1 MTIEFCT
8 LGHVATVTIDRPDRR
23 NAIDNAHHAQLVDA
37 WQTVEADPEIWAVVL
52 TGAGEQ
58 SFCAGADIHESQPDG
73 HDYWASRDPNGFGGI
88 ALRTSMTK
96 PVIARVNGVALGGGF
111 EMVLGCDIAVAA
123 EHARIGLVEP
133 RIGRLPVD
141 GGIVN
146 AIRHAPRKH
155 AMELLLTGGMFDAEQ
170 AFRMGFINEVVPSDQ
185 LDEAINRW
193 VEVLLS
199 CAPSSLVAIKAL
211 VNQTQHLSARE
222 ANLADI
228 PEIRAAM
235 KSANAVEGPAAFREK
250 RPPSWSGSEE

>member
-1 MTIEFCT
+1 MTIDFHT
-8 LGHVATVTIDRPDRR
+8 SGHVATVTINRPDRR
-23 NAIDNAHHAQLVDA
+23 NAIDSAHHAQLVDV
-37 WQTVEADPEIWAVVL
+37 WQSVEADPGIWIVVL

-58 SFCAGADIHESQPDG
+58 SFCAGADIHESQPEG
-73 HDYWASRDPNGFGGI
+73 HDYWASRDPDGFGGI

-96 PVIARVNGVALGGGF
+96 PIIARINGVAVGGGF
-111 EMVLGCDIAVAA
+111 EMVLGCDLAVAA
-123 EHARIGLVEP
+123 EHAQIGLVEP

-170 AFRMGFINEVVPSDQ
+170 AFRMGFINEVVASDR
-185 LDEAINRW
+185 LDAATDKW

-222 ANLADI
+222 ANLVDI
-228 PEIRAAM
+228 PEVRASM
-235 KSANAVEGPAAFREK
+235 TSADAIEGPAAFREK
-250 RPPSWSGSEE
+250 RPPTWSGA

>member
-1 MTIEFCT
+1 MTIDFHT
-8 LGHVATVTIDRPDRR
+8 SGHVATVTINRPDRR
-23 NAIDNAHHAQLVDA
+23 NAIDSAHHAQLIDV
-37 WQTVEADPEIWAVVL
+37 WQTIEADPEIWIVVL

-58 SFCAGADIHESQPDG
+58 SFCAGADIHENHPDG
-73 HDYWASRDPNGFGGI
+73 HDYWASRDPDGFGGI

-96 PVIARVNGVALGGGF
+96 PVIARINGVAVGGGF

-123 EHARIGLVEP
+123 EHAQIGLVEP

-185 LDEAINRW
+185 LDAATDKW
-193 VEVLLS
+193 VEILLS
-199 CAPSSLVAIKAL
+199 CAPSSLIAIKAL

-222 ANLADI
+222 ANLVDI
-228 PEIRAAM
+228 PEVRASM
-235 KSANAVEGPAAFREK
+235 TSADAIEGPAAFREK
-250 RPPSWSGSEE
+250 RSPTWSGV

>member
-1 MTIEFCT
+1 MTIDFRT
-8 LGHVATVTIDRPDRR
+8 SGHVATVTINRPDRR
-23 NAIDNAHHAQLVDA
+23 NAIDNAHHDQLVEA
-37 WQTVEADPEIWAVVL
+37 WQAIEADPETWVVVL

-73 HDYWASRDPNGFGGI
+73 HDYWGSRDPDGFGGI

-96 PVIARVNGVALGGGF
+96 PIIARVNGVALGGGF

-123 EHARIGLVEP
+123 EHTKIGLVEP

-155 AMELLLTGGMFDAEQ
+155 AMELLLTGGTFDAQQ

-185 LDEAINRW
+185 LDAAIDKW
-193 VEVLLS
+193 VEIVLS

-211 VNQTQHLSARE
+211 VNQTQHLSARD
-222 ANLADI
+222 ANLVDI
-228 PEIRAAM
+228 PEVRASM
-235 KSANAVEGPAAFREK
+235 TSADAIEGPAAFREK
-250 RPPSWSGSEE
+250 RPARWSGA